1 MSLSQVTRVE
11 DWKESR
17 NENFKTVT
25 SLQWLISGCPKG
37 GRATKM
43 GERRKAW
50 RGGSGCRGSFL
61 ICRRKVTGEREWLLS
76 GGSPAP
82 RHREGPPHG
91 LKKVKGK
98 NRRRVG
104 CTQVETLLH

>member
-1 MSLSQVTRVE
+1 MVNFGLPEGWSG
-11 DWKESR
+11 
-17 NENFKTVT
+17 NEN
-25 SLQWLISGCPKG
+25 G
-37 GRATKM
+37 GTKE
-43 GERRKAW
+43 GLE
-50 RGGSGCRGSFL
+50 GGYGCRGSFL